1 MFDIGFTE
9 LLLVAVVAL
18 VVLGPERLPKAARFA
33 GLWVRR
39 ARAQWYSVKSELERE
54 LAADE
59 LKRSLHDA
67 RTAASDL
74 HRTMQETEAEVQAK
88 VRAAEA
94 EARREIES
102 LRREVTGA
110 PDAPSS
116 PPAILTT
123 DAADYVSPAQGS
135 DAAQAVETTSPAP
148 EGTPAGAVADAA
160 QPVPGAAT
168 PAHHGNSNDAD
179 GDDGRQ
185 R

>member
-9 LLLVAVVAL
+9 LLLLAVVAL

-54 LAADE
+54 LASDE

-67 RTAASDL
+67 RQAAADL
-74 HRTMQETEAEVQAK
+74 HRTVQDTEAEVQAK
-88 VRAAEA
+88 VSAAEA

-102 LRREVTGA
+102 LRRQVGTA
-110 PDAPSS
+110 PDTAATA
-116 PPAILTT
+116 PAILTT
-123 DAADYVSPAQGS
+123 DPAAYTTPQDEDGGPG
-135 DAAQAVETTSPAP
+135 AVEPPAAAGSVPADSAGDGPAP
-148 EGTPAGAVADAA
+148 TRDAGARADG
-160 QPVPGAAT
+160 V
-168 PAHHGNSNDAD
+168 DAD
-179 GDDGRQ
+179 DTDEDDGRQ